1 MRCVGCAMD
10 PKNDTNLPK
19 TVEFYFFS
27 DPHST
32 HNLLICQLQVHFSRV
47 HSPAYLRLF
56 VGTIEGRWGPQ
67 GVKKGQK
74 WGKIACFGVNP
85 PYNSKPRCPSCPCC
99 DILKVQRYAK
109 QFQLEMKPEEMCG
122 RCYGSK
128 KRQKHTYSS

>member
-32 HNLLICQLQVHFSRV
+32 HNLLICQLQVHFSQE

-67 GVKKGQK
+67 EVKKGQK
-74 WGKIACFGVNP
+74 WGKIACSGVNP
-85 PYNSKPRCPSCPCC
+85 YLKPISQSHCVHLVLVVLSVWSNSLPSDLTP
-99 DILKVQRYAK
+99 K
-109 QFQLEMKPEEMCG
+109 
-122 RCYGSK
+122 
-128 KRQKHTYSS
+128 